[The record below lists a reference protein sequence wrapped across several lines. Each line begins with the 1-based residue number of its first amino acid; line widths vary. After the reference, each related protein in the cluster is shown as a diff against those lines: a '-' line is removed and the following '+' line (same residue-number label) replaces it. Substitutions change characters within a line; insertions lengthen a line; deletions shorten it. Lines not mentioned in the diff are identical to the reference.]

1 MKWMKR
7 IREFE
12 DLVVW
17 RESQNLAVEV
27 YTITKLF
34 PKDELYG
41 ITSQIRRSSSSV
53 SANIA
58 EGFGRS
64 SRKELLYF
72 YSVAN
77 GSLLE
82 TKNFLYLAEKL
93 GYIDI
98 QFLASRIKAEVLWG
112 IGLMDTICPPSTQFA
127 AYNKL
132 ISTKKMVIYPDF
144 GHEPLPGWP
153 DQAFQ
158 FLVGV

>member
-17 RESQNLAVEV
+17 QESQNLAVEV

-93 GYIDI
+93 GYIDKTTMQQLLPRVI
-98 QFLASRIKAEVLWG
+98 SCQR
-112 IGLMDTICPPSTQFA
+112 
-127 AYNKL
+127 L
-132 ISTKKMVIYPDF
+132 ISASKRSLLHV
-144 GHEPLPGWP
+144 
-153 DQAFQ
+153 
-158 FLVGV
+158 